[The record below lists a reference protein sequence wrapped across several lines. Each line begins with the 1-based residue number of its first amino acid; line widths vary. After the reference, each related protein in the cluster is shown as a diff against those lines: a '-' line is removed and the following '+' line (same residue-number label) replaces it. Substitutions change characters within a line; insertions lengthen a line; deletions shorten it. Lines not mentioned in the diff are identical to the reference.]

1 MLVNIYHYLCAQKT
15 NRMADYYCKKNLNN
29 MKNALL
35 SLLVVLLMSAVA
47 DASAAV
53 RYVKVGATGDGSS
66 WLQASG
72 SIQDM
77 IDASQAGDEVWIAAG
92 TYKPERLLKSNKDR
106 SYAFVLKDGVAL
118 YGGFA
123 GHETSLSNRARGE
136 RPWEFQSET
145 VLSAENGEPD
155 VWERHLAEGSSY
167 RYTWL
172 ADGDNLEVVGTSDN
186 YNHVL
191 YADGVL
197 AQPTVVSGLTL
208 RGACANVWNVKAA
221 GGALY
226 AAGNVQL
233 SECQILENSA
243 YFTAQSTTGASDTY
257 GGAVC
262 LQGTEGAA
270 ITDCYFARNYCHSKW
285 GNSWGGAVYAKNTLI
300 ARCEFTDCVSLD
312 NGGAVVLVGGT
323 LEDCLFTD
331 CYAATGGAVLNAG
344 TATGNTVYDCRALLG
359 GGIYNQGTASYNLV
373 AGCYAD
379 AIEFGAEL
387 GGQGG
392 GIYNAGGDIVGS
404 VVYNNKAF
412 AGGGIFISG
421 GRVVNSTIQHNALR
435 QDSEKANVAAA
446 EKIDLAAALC
456 NSIANPDADAS
467 NFVSPTHFKGLPSND
482 DERQSLR
489 QASWALA
496 DGSEF
501 IDAGTLTDGISETAD
516 IAGNTRIAG
525 SAIDVGA
532 YEHAAQGAA
541 VETID
546 SDKGAHTTWFTLGA
560 QELNRRPTSGVAIEA
575 VTDAQ
580 GHRKT
585 RKVMNR

>member
-15 NRMADYYCKKNLNN
+15 NRMADYYCKKDLNN

-435 QDSEKANVAAA
+435 QDSEKANAAAA

-541 VETID
+541 VETIG

>member
-1 MLVNIYHYLCAQKT
+1 MT
-15 NRMADYYCKKNLNN
+15 DYSYKIDLNN
-29 MKNALL
+29 MKNTLL
-35 SLLVVLLMSAVA
+35 SLFVILLLAA
-47 DASAAV
+47 GGEASATV
-53 RYVKVGATGDGSS
+53 RYVKAGATGDGSS
-66 WLQASG
+66 WTEASG
-72 SIQDM
+72 SIQQM
-77 IDASQAGDEVWIAAG
+77 IDASEAGDEVWIAAG

-123 GHETSLSNRARGE
+123 GDEASPGERARGE
-136 RPWEFQSET
+136 RPWELLAET

-155 VWERHLAEGSSY
+155 VWERHLAEGSTY

-172 ADGDNLEVVGTSDN
+172 ADDDNMEVVGTSDN
-186 YNHVL
+186 FNHVL

-197 AQPTVVSGLTL
+197 TQPTIVSGLTL

-270 ITDCYFARNYCHSKW
+270 ITDCRFARNYCHSKW

-312 NGGAVVLVGGT
+312 YGGAVALVGGT

-331 CYAATGGAVLNAG
+331 CYAATGGAILNAG
-344 TATGNTVYDCRALLG
+344 TATHNTVYYCRALLG
-359 GGIYNQGTASYNLV
+359 GGIYNQGTCSYNIV

-379 AIEFGAEL
+379 AIEFGADL

-392 GIYNAGGDIVGS
+392 GIYNADGDVVGS

-412 AGGGIFISG
+412 AGGGIFIRG

-435 QDSEKANVAAA
+435 QDSEEANAAAA
-446 EKIDLAAALC
+446 EGINLDAALC

-467 NFVSPTHFKGLPSND
+467 NFAAPTDFKGLPSD
-482 DERQSLR
+482 DNERLSLR

-501 IDAGTLTDGISETAD
+501 IDAGTLTDGISETTD
-516 IAGNTRIAG
+516 IAGNARIAG
-525 SAIDVGA
+525 SSIDVGA
-532 YEHAAQGAA
+532 YEHAPQGAA
-541 VETID
+541 VETVSND
-546 SDKGAHTTWFTLGA
+546 NGAYASWFSIGA
-560 QELNRRPTSGVAIEA
+560 QKLSHRPAQGIGIETF
-575 VTDAQ
+575 TDAQ
-580 GHRKT
+580 GHRRA
-585 RKVMNR
+585 RKVINR

>member
-15 NRMADYYCKKNLNN
+15 NRMADYYCKKDLNN

-123 GHETSLSNRARGE
+123 GHEASLSNRARGE

-208 RGACANVWNVKAA
+208 RGSCANVWNVKAA

-541 VETID
+541 VETIG

>member
-15 NRMADYYCKKNLNN
+15 NRMADYYCKKDLNN

-123 GHETSLSNRARGE
+123 GHEASLSNRARGE

-541 VETID
+541 VETIG

>member
-15 NRMADYYCKKNLNN
+15 NRMADYYCKKDLNN

-53 RYVKVGATGDGSS
+53 RYVKVGAMGDGSS

-270 ITDCYFARNYCHSKW
+270 ITNCYFARNYCHSKW

-541 VETID
+541 VETIG

>member
-15 NRMADYYCKKNLNN
+15 NRMADYYCKKDLNN

-35 SLLVVLLMSAVA
+35 SLLVVLLMSALA

-66 WLQASG
+66 WLPASG

-123 GHETSLSNRARGE
+123 GHEASLSNRARGE

-155 VWERHLAEGSSY
+155 VWKRHLAEGSSY

-191 YADGVL
+191 YADGML

-541 VETID
+541 VETIG

>member
-15 NRMADYYCKKNLNN
+15 NRMADYYYKKDLNN

-312 NGGAVVLVGGT
+312 NGGAVVLVDGT
-323 LEDCLFTD
+323 LEECLFAD

-344 TATGNTVYDCRALLG
+344 TATRNTIYNCRALLG

-412 AGGGIFISG
+412 AGGGIYIRG

-435 QDSEKANVAAA
+435 QDSEEANVAAA
-446 EKIDLAAALC
+446 DVTDLAAALC

-467 NFVSPTHFKGLPSND
+467 NFVGPTDFKGLPSD
-482 DERQSLR
+482 DEESQSLR

-501 IDAGTLTDGISETAD
+501 IDAGTLTDGISETTD
-516 IAGNTRIAG
+516 IAGNARIAG

-532 YEHAAQGAA
+532 YEHAAQESA
-541 VETID
+541 VETIGY
-546 SDKGAHTTWFTLGA
+546 DKGAHPAWFSLGA
-560 QELNRRPTSGVAIEA
+560 QELNRRPTSGIAIEA
-575 VTDAQ
+575 VTDGQ
-580 GHRKT
+580 GHRRA
-585 RKVMNR
+585 RKVINR

>member
-15 NRMADYYCKKNLNN
+15 NRMADYYCKKDLNN

-541 VETID
+541 VETIG

>member
-15 NRMADYYCKKNLNN
+15 NRMADYYYKKDLNN

-532 YEHAAQGAA
+532 YEHAVQGAA
-541 VETID
+541 VETIG

>member
-15 NRMADYYCKKNLNN
+15 NRMADYYCKKDLNN

-516 IAGNTRIAG
+516 IADNTRIAG

-541 VETID
+541 VETIG

>member
-15 NRMADYYCKKNLNN
+15 NRMADYYCKKDLNN

-123 GHETSLSNRARGE
+123 GHEASLSNRARGE

-446 EKIDLAAALC
+446 EKIDLTAALC

-501 IDAGTLTDGISETAD
+501 IDAGTLTDDISETAD

-541 VETID
+541 VETIG